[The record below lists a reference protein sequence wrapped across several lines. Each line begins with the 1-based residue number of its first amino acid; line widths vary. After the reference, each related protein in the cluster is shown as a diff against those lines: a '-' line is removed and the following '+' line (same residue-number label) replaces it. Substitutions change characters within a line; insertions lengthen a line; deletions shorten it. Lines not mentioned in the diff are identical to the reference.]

1 MNHLLMQ
8 IVLALHSLHIMLCLS
23 SITREIKQQHKKDLD
38 YFKEFIKRQT
48 LTSHTFSFKILCFEL
63 TTLHVFQH
71 WNEHRYIYTDTET
84 PCF

>member
-1 MNHLLMQ
+1 MQ

-23 SITREIKQQHKKDLD
+23 SITREIKQQHKKHSN